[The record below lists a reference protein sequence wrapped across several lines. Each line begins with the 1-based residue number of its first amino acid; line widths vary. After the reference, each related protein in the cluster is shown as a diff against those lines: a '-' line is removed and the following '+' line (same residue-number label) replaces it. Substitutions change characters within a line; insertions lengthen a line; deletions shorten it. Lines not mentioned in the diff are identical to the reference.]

1 MTKSFIDE
9 VPREVEQ
16 AAEILGASRWRTV
29 FEIVLPLI
37 RSGLVATFLF
47 ILILTWSEY
56 LLALILTKTE
66 VATLPIELSKY
77 QGSTEGRVYGR
88 QAALVGRHHGAADD
102 RRPHHPQAPR
112 ARLLVRHGEEIGVAR
127 IDLVNLTK
135 TFGALK
141 AVDDLSFVI
150 EDGEFVV
157 FVGPSGCGK
166 TTTLR
171 MIAGFED
178 PTAGEIRIDGQVV
191 NDVEPRDRGLG
202 MVFQTHALFPHKSVR
217 QNIEFGL
224 RMKKVPTKER
234 AKRVAEVAD
243 MVRIG
248 HLLDKMPGQCSGGES
263 QRVAL
268 ARTLVTNPST
278 FLLDEP
284 LSSLDAKLR
293 RELRA
298 ECDRLHQV
306 LKRTFIFV
314 THDQEEAMTLADRIV
329 VMRNGKIEQSGSPME
344 IYGNPVSYFVA
355 DFFGSPSMNLVAGT
369 VVQEGGAARFRAP
382 RLDIALP
389 GHLAAQP
396 GPATLGVRP
405 EHVGVKRGEGGDTAL
420 PVRLVE
426 PLGKDTLLYFEDG
439 TPRALIAVSDS
450 LELAETEPGT
460 KLALTFDPARLY
472 LFSEDGKRVRGV

>member
-1 MTKSFIDE
+1 MARIELINLNKSFGA
-9 VPREVEQ
+9 VE
-16 AAEILGASRWRTV
+16 AV
-29 FEIVLPLI
+29 
-37 RSGLVATFLF
+37 
-47 ILILTWSEY
+47 
-56 LLALILTKTE
+56 K
-66 VATLPIELSKY
+66 
-77 QGSTEGRVYGR
+77 
-88 QAALVGRHHGAADD
+88 
-102 RRPHHPQAPR
+102 
-112 ARLLVRHGEEIGVAR
+112 
-127 IDLVNLTK
+127 NLNFT
-135 TFGALK
+135 
-141 AVDDLSFVI
+141 I

-178 PTAGEIRIDGQVV
+178 PTSGEIRIGGRVV
-191 NDVEPRDRGLG
+191 NDIEPRDRGLG
-202 MVFQTHALFPHKSVR
+202 MVFQSHALFPHKNVA

-224 RMKKVPTKER
+224 RMKKVAAEER
-234 AKRVAEVAD
+234 VRRVREVAD

-248 HLLDKMPGQCSGGES
+248 HLLDKMPAQCSGGES

-329 VMRNGKIEQSGSPME
+329 VMRAGEIVQVGSPME
-344 IYGNPVSYFVA
+344 IYSNPVNYFIA
-355 DFFGSPSMNLVAGT
+355 DFFGSPSMNLVGGE
-369 VVQEGGAARFRAP
+369 VVRNNGVARFRSA
-382 RLDIALP
+382 LFDIPLP
-389 GHLAAQP
+389 GRLSSA
-396 GPATLGVRP
+396 GTGKGTLGIRP
-405 EHVGVKRGEGGDTAL
+405 EHVGINVSGKTGTAL

-426 PLGKDTLLYFEDG
+426 PLGKDTLLYFDAG
-439 TPRALIAVSDS
+439 MDRAFVAVSEGLDM
-450 LELAETEPGT
+450 AGT
-460 KLALTFDPARLY
+460 KIGERLTLSLDERRMY
-472 LFSEDGKRVRGV
+472 LFDEQGHSIRGT